1 MLPFGWWSVLPI
13 SKLST
18 LDLSSLH
25 QQSSKKRKIKEGL
38 STRFKPQKNDR
49 LPAPFLVACPVFS
62 RRYEKNYKIIK
73 IQNVEE
79 HDIPTLAFDF
89 LGQERN
95 TLVSVQE
102 QHAKASTSVTTCNS
116 PCETSR
122 SLFKGWDAMKNLKL
136 ISGNFYQL
144 LQAAFHTKGG
154 DYGGWQTSQLSRNL
168 SLLAVTSLSW
178 PLCSFLPC
186 TIAAASVIPIRCMI
200 HETHRPAR

>member
-1 MLPFGWWSVLPI
+1 MKRAPDLL
-13 SKLST
+13 KLST

-38 STRFKPQKNDR
+38 STRFKPQKTIAC
-49 LPAPFLVACPVFS
+49 LLLFLVACPVFS
-62 RRYEKNYKIIK
+62 RRHEKNYKIIK

-95 TLVSVQE
+95 TLVSVPGAACE
-102 QHAKASTSVTTCNS
+102 GVHSVTTCNS

-154 DYGGWQTSQLSRNL
+154 DYGRVANKSIVTKFITTSSY
-168 SLLAVTSLSW
+168 
-178 PLCSFLPC
+178 
-186 TIAAASVIPIRCMI
+186 
-200 HETHRPAR
+200 